1 MSVLRDATEA
11 DIPVLFEHQR
21 EPEGVE
27 MALFPPRDYEAFDAH
42 WRKLLADPTLTKKTI
57 VCDGKVAGNIGAWTD
72 ADGHRL
78 VGYWIGSEFWGR
90 GLATQALR
98 ELIQHETTR
107 PLVAHVATSNVASIR
122 VLEKCGFVVTREV
135 TEFDERLGVDVELK
149 IMELAGPRP
158 DAPTA

>member
-1 MSVLRDATEA
+1 MAVLRDATEA
-11 DIPVLFEHQR
+11 DVPALFEHQR

-27 MALFPPRDYEAFDAH
+27 MALFPARERDAFEAH
-42 WRKLLADPTLTKKTI
+42 WQRLFADPTLTKKVI

-98 ELIQHETTR
+98 ELIELETAR
-107 PLVAHVATSNVASIR
+107 PLVAHVASSNVASIR
-122 VLEKCGFVVTREV
+122 VLEKCGFVVTHEV
-135 TEFDERLGVDVELK
+135 TEFDERLGGDVQLK
-149 IMELAGPRP
+149 IMELAGPPP